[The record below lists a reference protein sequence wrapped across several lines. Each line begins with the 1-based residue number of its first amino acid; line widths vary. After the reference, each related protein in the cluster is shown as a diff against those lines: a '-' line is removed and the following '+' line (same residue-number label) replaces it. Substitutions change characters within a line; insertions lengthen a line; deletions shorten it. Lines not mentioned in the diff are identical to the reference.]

1 MLEKLLELDHDVFTF
16 LNSLGSEQY
25 DPFWLYITQQIH
37 WIPFFLLLFYLI
49 YKKIG
54 GKQTLYLLFFV
65 ALLIAFTDQLTNV
78 FKNGFERL
86 RPCNNPNLGATIR
99 KVLIRDSFSFFSGHA
114 ANTSAVATLLY
125 LVMKKH
131 YKYFWLIFFWPLVFA
146 YSRIYLGL
154 HFPSDILFGYMMGAL
169 TGFGCYKLYRLAQQK
184 YFSI

>member
-86 RPCNNPNLGATIR
+86 RPCNNPNLEATIR

-114 ANTSAVATLLY
+114 SNTSAVATLLY

-131 YKYFWLIFFWPLVFA
+131 YKYFWLIFLWPLVFA

-169 TGFGCYKLYRLAQQK
+169 SGFGCYKLYRFAQQK